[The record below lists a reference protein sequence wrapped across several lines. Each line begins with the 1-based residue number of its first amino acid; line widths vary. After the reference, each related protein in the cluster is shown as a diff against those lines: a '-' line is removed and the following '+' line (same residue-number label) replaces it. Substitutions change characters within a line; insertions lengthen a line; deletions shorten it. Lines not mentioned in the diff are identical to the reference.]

1 MDCMKYIKMRFI
13 KMKLLVVLVVCLGAV
28 PAYSKKTKF
37 VSMGTGGVTGVYYPV
52 GGSIAKMVN
61 NKKDQY
67 KLRVSVESTGGSVF
81 NINAVN
87 TGELEFGIAQ
97 SDKLFHAFNG
107 QHEWDKKAI
116 KRLRTVFGTYPEA
129 VTLVAAQDS
138 GITSISTMKGKR
150 INLGNHG
157 SGQRANSMLILKYFG
172 MDHEKD
178 FKSEAL
184 KPAEGPKMLQ
194 DNRIDAFF
202 YSVGHP
208 NGAVTEATSGK
219 RKVMFVPIVGPQINK
234 LLSEHG
240 YYYGTSIPKNLYP
253 NAVGKGDAKTIGM
266 KAILFTSSN
275 VSEDAV
281 YAVTKEVFSNFDDFK
296 NLHPALNKLKKEDM
310 VAKGGGVVPIHKGA
324 MKYFREVGLV
334 KDEKK
339 KDAK

>member
-1 MDCMKYIKMRFI
+1 MSFFKVN
-13 KMKLLVVLVVCLGAV
+13 LLVISAICLASL
-28 PAYSKKTKF
+28 PAYSQKTKF

-87 TGELEFGIAQ
+87 TKELEFGIAQ

-116 KRLRTVFGTYPEA
+116 KGLRTVFSTYPEA
-129 VTLVAAQDS
+129 VTLVAAEDS
-138 GITSISTMKGKR
+138 KITSISTMKGKR

-172 MDHEKD
+172 IDHEKD

-219 RKVMFVPIVGPQINK
+219 RKVMFVPIVGPQIDK
-234 LLSEHG
+234 LLGEHG
-240 YYYGTSIPKNLYP
+240 YYYETTIPQSVYP
-253 NAVGKGDAKTIGM
+253 NAVGGDAKTIGM
-266 KAILFTSSN
+266 KAVLFTSSN

-310 VAKGGGVVPIHKGA
+310 VTKGGGVVPIHKGA

-334 KDEKK
+334 KEEKK

>member
-1 MDCMKYIKMRFI
+1 MNFI
-13 KMKLLVVLVVCLGAV
+13 KTNLLVVSAICLASLPV
-28 PAYSKKTKF
+28 YSQKTNF

-116 KRLRTVFGTYPEA
+116 KKLRTVFSTYPEA
-129 VTLVAAQDS
+129 VTLVAAEDS
-138 GITSISTMKGKR
+138 GIKSISAMKGKR

-172 MDHEKD
+172 MNHEKD

-219 RKVMFVPIVGPQINK
+219 RKVMFVPIVGPQIDK
-234 LLSEHG
+234 LLGEHS
-240 YYYGTSIPKNLYP
+240 YYYKTTIPKSVYP
-253 NAVGKGDAKTIGM
+253 NAVGGDAQTIGM
-266 KAILFTSSN
+266 KAVLFTSSS
-275 VSEDAV
+275 VSEDAI
-281 YAVTKEVFSNFDDFK
+281 YAVTKEVFTNFDEFR
-296 NLHPALNKLKKEDM
+296 NLHPALNKLKKSDM
-310 VAKGGGVVPIHKGA
+310 VTKGGGVVPIHKGA

-334 KDEKK
+334 KAEKK
-339 KDAK
+339 SAK